1 MDYVVAVLLPQ
12 LLHGLVFGAALGLL
26 ALGLTVI
33 FGLLGV
39 MNFAHG
45 ELYMMGAYA
54 GIGVIAVTHSFW
66 IALVVAP
73 LLVGVIGAV
82 TEVATLRPL
91 YRREPLYGLIL
102 TFGLA
107 LTFREAVRQIFGGD
121 MRRILPP
128 FPGSTPLLGMTY
140 PNYRL
145 FLLVAASPLT
155 RW

>member
-1 MDYVVAVLLPQ
+1 MDYVLAVLLPQ
-12 LLHGLVFGAALGLL
+12 LLHGVVFGAALGLL

-45 ELYMMGAYA
+45 ELFMMGAYA
-54 GIGVIAVTHSFW
+54 GVAVIGVTQSFW
-66 IALVVAP
+66 VALVAAP
-73 LLVGVIGAV
+73 LLVGALAAV

-107 LTFREAVRQIFGGD
+107 LVFREGVRQVWGGD
-121 MRRILPP
+121 MRRIC
-128 FPGSTPLLGMTY
+128 
-140 PNYRL
+140 RL
-145 FLLVAASPLT
+145 VH
-155 RW
+155 